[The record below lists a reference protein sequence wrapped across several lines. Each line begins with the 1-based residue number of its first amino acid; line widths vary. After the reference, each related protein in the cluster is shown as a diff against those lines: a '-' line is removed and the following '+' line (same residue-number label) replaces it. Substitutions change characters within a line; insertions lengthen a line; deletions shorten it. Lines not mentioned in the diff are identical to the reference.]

1 MRMNMTKRG
10 HEAILNLVGSLTGV
24 AWKVAEAYDLEDLEK
39 KPAEDHF
46 NRLLKLLDAAFEYDS
61 RVQLPADFDRYFVT
75 LQRRPGQ
82 TLLQYVTEHDE
93 CLRRLSDHKIDL
105 PKAVQGWHLLRKAGL
120 TREQKQLIMTQAP
133 NLERIKV
140 QEAMFLV
147 LGQDHK
153 AAVSDHRRPYKG
165 KGKGRG
171 YAAVDYETDEI
182 EVDDEMA
189 TDSAFYE
196 GSWDDY
202 YEDDGTWET
211 EEIYYEN
218 DGASFDDG
226 ASYYQQLEETAPDMP
241 YIEEYDEAYAAYVDA
256 RKRFNDIK
264 LSRGYLPIVALTE
277 SQANLSPGLTSP
289 TSSPSSGKGKKVK
302 LQCAIHQGVEASH
315 QTHEAKLRPAW
326 SVFGAEATTSPTCAL
341 SRRSRHQLLGPNALH
356 QPPRAPSSMESKKV
370 EWLSF
375 KIEMAM
381 KDHGPWCECFPLWIW
396 TFSSLCW

>member
-1 MRMNMTKRG
+1 MVSTAGSSNPTLDSLSTRDSFIPLFSGQHGDYKEWRKRIRIYMMRMNMTKRG

-61 RVQLPADFDRYFVT
+61 RVQLAADFDRYFVT

-120 TREQKQLIMTQAP
+120 TREQKQLIMIQAP

-218 DGASFDDG
+218 DGARRQANRSSRQSSGQHGLSSVRRQSLHQHVPCPEGLITSFWNQTPCT
-226 ASYYQQLEETAPDMP
+226 SHREHRLRWSP
-241 YIEEYDEAYAAYVDA
+241 
-256 RKRFNDIK
+256 RKWNGY
-264 LSRGYLPIVALTE
+264 LSR
-277 SQANLSPGLTSP
+277 
-289 TSSPSSGKGKKVK
+289 
-302 LQCAIHQGVEASH
+302 
-315 QTHEAKLRPAW
+315 
-326 SVFGAEATTSPTCAL
+326 
-341 SRRSRHQLLGPNALH
+341 SRWP
-356 QPPRAPSSMESKKV
+356 
-370 EWLSF
+370 
-375 KIEMAM
+375 
-381 KDHGPWCECFPLWIW
+381 
-396 TFSSLCW
+396 

>member
-153 AAVSDHRRPYKG
+153 AAVSDHRRPYRG
-165 KGKGRG
+165 K
-171 YAAVDYETDEI
+171 
-182 EVDDEMA
+182 
-189 TDSAFYE
+189 
-196 GSWDDY
+196 
-202 YEDDGTWET
+202 
-211 EEIYYEN
+211 
-218 DGASFDDG
+218 
-226 ASYYQQLEETAPDMP
+226 
-241 YIEEYDEAYAAYVDA
+241 
-256 RKRFNDIK
+256 RKRPW
-264 LSRGYLPIVALTE
+264 LRGC
-277 SQANLSPGLTSP
+277 GL
-289 TSSPSSGKGKKVK
+289 
-302 LQCAIHQGVEASH
+302 
-315 QTHEAKLRPAW
+315 
-326 SVFGAEATTSPTCAL
+326 
-341 SRRSRHQLLGPNALH
+341 
-356 QPPRAPSSMESKKV
+356 
-370 EWLSF
+370 
-375 KIEMAM
+375 
-381 KDHGPWCECFPLWIW
+381 
-396 TFSSLCW
+396 